1 MIHTATGWTHS
12 SMFQPFKYSSNQR
25 FYCPVKS
32 KLELSLLLVWLELV
46 LTSPPRKVKRTS
58 RPFKGSRQIDTAEF
72 TFTLTAITFIVWC
85 TFAVL
90 FCCQNNLCLSGK
102 VTKLGQALLLDT
114 SIGCRYARPYWSINF
129 KVFC

>member
-1 MIHTATGWTHS
+1 MQQFTQELMIKNTQTFRVKKLQISKYPNEPHTLDANLRVRNKDYLWGNFT
-12 SMFQPFKYSSNQR
+12 
-25 FYCPVKS
+25 S
-32 KLELSLLLVWLELV
+32 KEGGSA
-46 LTSPPRKVKRTS
+46 PRDL
-58 RPFKGSRQIDTAEF
+58 SRQINTAES
-72 TFTLTAITFIVWC
+72 TFTLMEKTFIVWC